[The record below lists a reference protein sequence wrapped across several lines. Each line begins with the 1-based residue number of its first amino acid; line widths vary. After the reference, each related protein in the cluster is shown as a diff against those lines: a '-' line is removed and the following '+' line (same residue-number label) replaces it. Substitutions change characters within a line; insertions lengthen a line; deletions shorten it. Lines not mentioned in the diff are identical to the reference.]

1 MPPNQLARMMAKQT
15 RPICGVIYI
24 SSAGRIE
31 MNVTDTPARVPS
43 KAARGVIFRMY
54 GAINPPIIR
63 MKLWKNTQTRP
74 ADQPFIGSPVLI
86 VIGSMITKVTM
97 NMCGTL
103 TPERSEEHTSELQS
117 PMYLVCRLLLEKKK
131 DGPTTL
137 QFTSLTAA
145 AHNCLRTPP

>member
-1 MPPNQLARMMAKQT
+1 MAKQT

-31 MNVTDTPARVPS
+31 MKVTDTPASVPS
-43 KAARGVIFRMY
+43 SAARGVIFRMY
-54 GAINPPIIR
+54 GAINPPTIR

-74 ADQPFIGSPVLI
+74 ADQPFKGSPVLI

-103 TPERSEEHTSELQS
+103 TPEGSAQ
-117 PMYLVCRLLLEKKK
+117 
-131 DGPTTL
+131 
-137 QFTSLTAA
+137 TSLRPVLSAS
-145 AHNCLRTPP
+145 R